1 MSYGCLNMGVTKN
14 GMVLSEKTVPNLP
27 HWLAI
32 DIIIPGENNHEA
44 LPLPGFPL
52 SFQATPATLKNL
64 AHWTGWRLPPSCS
77 CRSVPIWPP
86 VWLSDLVLQVIW
98 GVIETYRNTS
108 KYHIW
113 WYEYQYIYIYIYLS
127 LSLIVI
133 LCHQNT
139 RVLTHTNIPFKD
151 HVMLRC
157 SFRAQWI
164 SILRIAHD
172 DDVCPWGKS

>member
-44 LPLPGFPL
+44 LPLPGLPL

-64 AHWTGWRLPPSCS
+64 ATELVGGCHQVAVADLYQFGRLFDWVTWFCKWFGEWSKH
-77 CRSVPIWPP
+77 
-86 VWLSDLVLQVIW
+86 
-98 GVIETYRNTS
+98 IEIHRNT
-108 KYHIW
+108 IFGGMNTN
-113 WYEYQYIYIYIYLS
+113 IYIYIS